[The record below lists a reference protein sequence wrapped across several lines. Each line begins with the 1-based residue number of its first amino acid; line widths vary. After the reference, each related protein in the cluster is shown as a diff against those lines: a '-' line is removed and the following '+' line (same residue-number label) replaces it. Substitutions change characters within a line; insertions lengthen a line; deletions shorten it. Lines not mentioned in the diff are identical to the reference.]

1 MLIQNHSLIRYVLTF
16 FGNADLLFF
25 GVFYYNYY
33 FMGGMLVGVGVGEWV
48 GGWKV
53 DKISIGKEMKNDKML
68 GFGVRIKYLGYL
80 IL

>member
-1 MLIQNHSLIRYVLTF
+1 
-16 FGNADLLFF
+16 
-25 GVFYYNYY
+25 
-33 FMGGMLVGVGVGEWV
+33 MGGMLVGVGVGEWV

-68 GFGVRIKYLGYL
+68 GLGARIKYLGYL

>member
-1 MLIQNHSLIRYVLTF
+1 MLICYFLGF
-16 FGNADLLFF
+16 FIIIIILW
-25 GVFYYNYY
+25 
-33 FMGGMLVGVGVGEWV
+33 GMLVGVGVGDRV

-68 GFGVRIKYLGYL
+68 GLGARIKYLGYL